1 LERTGTTRPA
11 EGGDPPL
18 VLSASEIG
26 SFVFCWEAW
35 YLERA
40 GAARTSAGVR
50 RLQAGIDAHRQIGRR
65 TDNLR
70 ALEWL
75 RQILLA
81 TILVLVVAAQIL
93 GGRVAFGP

>member
-1 LERTGTTRPA
+1 MPA
-11 EGGDPPL
+11 AAGGDPSL

-26 SFVFCWEAW
+26 SFVFCPEAW

-40 GAARTSAGVR
+40 GAPRAPAGAQALR
-50 RLQAGIDAHRQIGRR
+50 AGIAAHHQIGRK

-75 RQILLA
+75 RQVLLA
-81 TILVLVVAAQIL
+81 AILVLVVLIAVQIL
-93 GGRVAFGP
+93 SARGAFGP